1 MDINENFMN
10 NIKNTIVDALS
21 ILFIMRDDFKKIK
34 KEKNFESLC
43 AILSSLLPELRK
55 QEESIKSKSTCII
68 NLKEDNK
75 NDEGNNLKNN
85 NESCS
90 YEMFDKDKDSNIL
103 KSFRNFYDSL
113 NNINIKEKNLEKNN
127 INNDIN
133 ISIENVN
140 INNSNIE
147 ISNIRNEISHFT
159 NNFNN
164 ISIPVSQE
172 EIEFKSIKDKI
183 FLFINIIPKKISKLN
198 FKNIYP
204 FIGKGIS
211 KQFDIETTN
220 IFIKYN
226 DNFEN
231 LVNTK
236 NFVELPL
243 EKFEFFYDNSKFKPL
258 YEFKNLYENLL
269 RKKFKLPKDLF
280 DYKLNHID
288 HHFNNMICYGIGL
301 NSNYNKNKIINNA
314 DDNYIT
320 TYRGIKSKL
329 KPNGIE
335 FVLKSL
341 LCPETLINKSFF
353 KKDEGIYLSF
363 NINNVIEKYSQLI
376 KFNGKPYAIVLEAKV
391 NNKYIKN
398 YQDKFDKEF
407 VYFRRIL
414 IIEKQ

>member
-113 NNINIKEKNLEKNN
+113 NDINIKEKNLEKNN

-147 ISNIRNEISHFT
+147 ISNIINEISHFT
-159 NNFNN
+159 NNFN
-164 ISIPVSQE
+164 Q
-172 EIEFKSIKDKI
+172 
-183 FLFINIIPKKISKLN
+183 
-198 FKNIYP
+198 Y
-204 FIGKGIS
+204 
-211 KQFDIETTN
+211 Q
-220 IFIKYN
+220 Y
-226 DNFEN
+226 
-231 LVNTK
+231 
-236 NFVELPL
+236 
-243 EKFEFFYDNSKFKPL
+243 
-258 YEFKNLYENLL
+258 L
-269 RKKFKLPKDLF
+269 RKK
-280 DYKLNHID
+280 
-288 HHFNNMICYGIGL
+288 
-301 NSNYNKNKIINNA
+301 
-314 DDNYIT
+314 
-320 TYRGIKSKL
+320 
-329 KPNGIE
+329 
-335 FVLKSL
+335 
-341 LCPETLINKSFF
+341 
-353 KKDEGIYLSF
+353 
-363 NINNVIEKYSQLI
+363 
-376 KFNGKPYAIVLEAKV
+376 
-391 NNKYIKN
+391 
-398 YQDKFDKEF
+398 
-407 VYFRRIL
+407 
-414 IIEKQ
+414 

>member
-113 NNINIKEKNLEKNN
+113 NDINIKEKNLEKNN

-147 ISNIRNEISHFT
+147 ISNIINEISHFT

-164 ISIPVSQE
+164 MSIPVSQE

-231 LVNTK
+231 
-236 NFVELPL
+236 
-243 EKFEFFYDNSKFKPL
+243 
-258 YEFKNLYENLL
+258 
-269 RKKFKLPKDLF
+269 
-280 DYKLNHID
+280 
-288 HHFNNMICYGIGL
+288 
-301 NSNYNKNKIINNA
+301 
-314 DDNYIT
+314 
-320 TYRGIKSKL
+320 
-329 KPNGIE
+329 
-335 FVLKSL
+335 
-341 LCPETLINKSFF
+341 
-353 KKDEGIYLSF
+353 
-363 NINNVIEKYSQLI
+363 
-376 KFNGKPYAIVLEAKV
+376 
-391 NNKYIKN
+391 
-398 YQDKFDKEF
+398 
-407 VYFRRIL
+407 
-414 IIEKQ
+414 